1 MASTGFPVLDTIL
14 ACIEAGEHKSQ
25 TTEFGACMACGEHG
39 DGPTN
44 TWDCGSCGVKV
55 FRFRGDYDVT
65 CDGCGAQYNASGQ
78 RLRDNWRGNMSNYD
92 DDISDLDGYEAQMI
106 REDW

>member
-1 MASTGFPVLDTIL
+1 MSKYPVLDTIL
-14 ACIEAGEHKSQ
+14 ACVASGVHKNPAN
-25 TTEFGACMACGEHG
+25 EWGMCLACGEHG

-44 TWDCGSCGVKV
+44 TWTCGDCNETVY
-55 FRFRGDYDVT
+55 RFRGDYDVT
-65 CDGCGAQYNASGQ
+65 CDCGAQYNASGQ

-106 REDW
+106 REEW